1 MQKLALSPL
10 LAGYLAMT
18 MQAETP
24 VAETPKVETPETP
37 KEGEKPAEAKK
48 TRQMTFT
55 VGEDGKIRADF
66 GEGLDP
72 LYLSPSDIPETI
84 QADALAEGL
93 ISRAR
98 GYTSK
103 LVDKDRTPEALR
115 LAVNKGFENLLKGI
129 WKIERAPGEGTPDY
143 SIEVE
148 AAYLFRQMR
157 VKAQN
162 KPIEEAGTIEAA
174 AESFAKLTDEEKKKL
189 KALPRYQ
196 LAMAEVKSKRA
207 AAKLEAMAKKLEE
220 DKDGDGF

>member
-1 MQKLALSPL
+1 
-10 LAGYLAMT
+10 MT
-18 MQAETP
+18 EAQTP
-24 VAETPKVETPETP
+24 VQTPADAPAQTPAEGQAPATPETP
-37 KEGEKPAEAKK
+37 KK

-55 VGEDGKIRADF
+55 VGDDGKIRAEF

-72 LYLSPSDIPETI
+72 LYLAPSDIPESI
-84 QADALAEGL
+84 QSDALAEGL

-115 LAVNKGFENLLKGI
+115 AAVSKGFTNLLAGI

-157 VKAQN
+157 VKAQG
-162 KPIEEAGTIEAA
+162 KPEAEAGTIEQA
-174 AESFAKLTDEEKKKL
+174 AEGFSKLSDEEKKKL

-196 LAMAEVKSKRA
+196 LALAEVKSKRA
-207 AAKLEAMAKKLEE
+207 AAKLEAMAKKIEA
-220 DKDGDGF
+220 DDGDGF